1 MFFSILL
8 INLNKTTSF
17 FHPSK
22 NYYYEKSSI
31 IPKKPIFFYGTCL
44 RIISVQLQ

>member
-31 IPKKPIFFYGTCL
+31 IPKKLICFNGTYQW
-44 RIISVQLQ
+44 IVFMQL